1 MLLASVKKENTLLS
15 LGLGM
20 LVLKKKKKLK
30 RWKLLFWVECLE
42 TIVLIKEKKKCSFL
56 QSKVNQPGFLSEVQC
71 NHD

>member
-20 LVLKKKKKLK
+20 LVLKKKKIKTLK
-30 RWKLLFWVECLE
+30 IAFLSWTLRNNS
-42 TIVLIKEKKKCSFL
+42 IDQRKKKCSFL